1 MSDVGTSVAGFI
13 PGKTRLT
20 PVFLKIFTPLA
31 AVLVGLLVVYE
42 YLNYQIDRAEIEARE
57 ISYNELAKNSL
68 KRDLEYLSS
77 DVRILA
83 SSEAMNELL
92 DGDWNAGL
100 AGLTGLFLTYS
111 TDRGFYDQVRYIDE
125 TGMERLR
132 VNLVDGKP
140 QIVPKDQLQDK
151 KHRYYVREA
160 MKLGPDG
167 VYVSR
172 LDLNVENGQ
181 IERPFKPMIRIAQPV
196 FDNQSRNKG
205 VVVLNYLAS
214 HLLNR
219 YVASIPKEGS
229 NNHIVNSDGYWIY
242 SPSGTH
248 DWGFMFENG
257 KKFSDE
263 YPLEWQAIQD
273 KDEGVIQSPAGFIS
287 FTTIRPKEI
296 IARRTAPGEVQER
309 FWKIVSVLPPH
320 RFDLVAML
328 KNRPYDLLASMGL
341 LAFLALVSLYIA
353 HARKAEMQAQNDLL
367 LAKIEAERANKTKSE
382 FLANMS
388 HELRTP
394 LNAIIGF
401 SGTMMLEMFGPLGD
415 KYKEQVND
423 INNSGEHLLEL
434 INDIL
439 DISAIE
445 ANAIRLTESQ
455 MAVEK
460 VIQSVV
466 RLMEH
471 RAEKRRIAF
480 TVDVP
485 PTLPTLYA
493 DERRVKQVLL
503 NLLSNAIKFTDERGR
518 VSLRAARN
526 DDGSLAISIS
536 DTGIGMDEEE
546 AEIALTA
553 FGQIEGSLTRKY
565 DGAGLGLPLSKQLM
579 EIHGGTLTVVSKK
592 GVGTTVTAIFPAER
606 VGKEPT
612 GDPSFG

>member
-1 MSDVGTSVAGFI
+1 MSDAGSSVAKFV
-13 PGKTRLT
+13 PGKSRLT
-20 PVFLKIFTPLA
+20 PLFLKIFTPLA

-42 YLNYQIDRAEIEARE
+42 YLNYEIDRAEIEARE

-83 SSEAMNELL
+83 SSEAMNEMLN
-92 DGDWNAGL
+92 GDWSAGL

-132 VNLVDGKP
+132 VNLVDGRP
-140 QIVPKDQLQDK
+140 LVIPKDRLQDK

-160 MKLGPDG
+160 MKLGPGG

-196 FDNQSRNKG
+196 FDNQGRNRG
-205 VVVLNYLAS
+205 VVVLNYLAA

-219 YVASIPKEGS
+219 YVASIPKDGS
-229 NNHIVNSDGYWIY
+229 NSHIVNSDGYWIY
-242 SPSGTH
+242 SPSGAH

-273 KDEGVIQSPAGFIS
+273 KDEGVIHSPVGFIS
-287 FTTIRPKEI
+287 FTTIRPNEI
-296 IARRTAPGEVQER
+296 IARRANSGEVQER

-320 RFDLVAML
+320 RFDLAGML
-328 KNRPYDLLASMGL
+328 KNRPYDLLAFMGL
-341 LAFLALVSLYIA
+341 LAFLALVSLYVA
-353 HARKAEMQAQNDLL
+353 FARKAEMQAQNDLL

-415 KYKEQVND
+415 KYKEQIND

-445 ANAIRLTESQ
+445 ANAIKLVESQ
-455 MAVEK
+455 VAVEK
-460 VIQSVV
+460 VIQSVA

-471 RAEKRRIAF
+471 RAEKRRVAF
-480 TVDVP
+480 TIDVP

-503 NLLSNAIKFTDERGR
+503 NLLSNAIKFTDEQGR
-518 VSLRAARN
+518 VHLRAARN

-546 AEIALTA
+546 AAIALTV
-553 FGQIEGSLTRKY
+553 FGQIEGSLIRKY

-579 EIHGGTLTVVSKK
+579 EIHGGTLTVTSKK
-592 GVGTTVTAIFPAER
+592 GEGTTVTATFPAER
-606 VGKEPT
+606 VGNEPT

>member
-1 MSDVGTSVAGFI
+1 
-13 PGKTRLT
+13 
-20 PVFLKIFTPLA
+20 
-31 AVLVGLLVVYE
+31 
-42 YLNYQIDRAEIEARE
+42 
-57 ISYNELAKNSL
+57 
-68 KRDLEYLSS
+68 
-77 DVRILA
+77 
-83 SSEAMNELL
+83 
-92 DGDWNAGL
+92 
-100 AGLTGLFLTYS
+100 
-111 TDRGFYDQVRYIDE
+111 
-125 TGMERLR
+125 
-132 VNLVDGKP
+132 
-140 QIVPKDQLQDK
+140 
-151 KHRYYVREA
+151 
-160 MKLGPDG
+160 
-167 VYVSR
+167 
-172 LDLNVENGQ
+172 
-181 IERPFKPMIRIAQPV
+181 V
-196 FDNQSRNKG
+196 FDNQGRNRG
-205 VVVLNYLAS
+205 VVVLNYLAA

-219 YVASIPKEGS
+219 YVASIPKDGS
-229 NNHIVNSDGYWIY
+229 NSHIVNSDGYWIY
-242 SPSGTH
+242 SPSGAH

-273 KDEGVIQSPAGFIS
+273 KDEGVIHSPVGFIS
-287 FTTIRPKEI
+287 FTTIRPNEI
-296 IARRTAPGEVQER
+296 IARRANSGEVQER

-320 RFDLVAML
+320 RFDLAGML
-328 KNRPYDLLASMGL
+328 KNRPYDLLAFMGL
-341 LAFLALVSLYIA
+341 LAFLALVSLYVA
-353 HARKAEMQAQNDLL
+353 FARKAEMQAQNDLL

-415 KYKEQVND
+415 KYKEQIND

-445 ANAIRLTESQ
+445 ANAIKLVESQ
-455 MAVEK
+455 VAVEK
-460 VIQSVV
+460 VIQSVA

-471 RAEKRRIAF
+471 RAEKRRVAF
-480 TVDVP
+480 TIDVP

-503 NLLSNAIKFTDERGR
+503 NLLSNAIKFTDEQGR
-518 VSLRAARN
+518 VHLRAARN

-546 AEIALTA
+546 AAIALTV
-553 FGQIEGSLTRKY
+553 FGQIEGSLIRKY

-579 EIHGGTLTVVSKK
+579 EIHGGTLTVTSKK
-592 GVGTTVTAIFPAER
+592 GEGTTVTATFPAER
-606 VGKEPT
+606 VGNEPT